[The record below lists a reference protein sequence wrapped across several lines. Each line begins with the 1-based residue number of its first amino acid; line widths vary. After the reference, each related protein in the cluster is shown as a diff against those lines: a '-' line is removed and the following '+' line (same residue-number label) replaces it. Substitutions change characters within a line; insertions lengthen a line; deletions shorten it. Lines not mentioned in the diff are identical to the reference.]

1 MWLGEPPGPPVR
13 TRRKFRGTGT
23 GEISEK
29 YVGRKYDGR
38 GKWPEKAK
46 ASAPRGKHARTSSV
60 FCIAVP
66 PPAAPEPRI
75 LISSRR
81 TPTRHALTLRP
92 LAPMSHS
99 PAPPP
104 QISNNT
110 NNNGNTHSSTS
121 PAQLAHILSTVLA
134 DNETLSKDLAV
145 ARARYERAEQTLA
158 LLKPPHT
165 SVTAA
170 SDASPPSA
178 YPETAVRTIMDLQ
191 SHLEAEKAARE
202 AAESRLRTI
211 SEVWLDLDRYLQASE
226 VHLSDA
232 RAHFSQLLRDP
243 STKPSFNP
251 LPAYQPHRSHQSA
264 SRAPV
269 AASQTFP
276 TFSQPPA
283 AASLPAR
290 VRHRDDNTEDV
301 PPPKRIRTDRG
312 PRHSIEVRICQTH
325 RVQRV
330 DPNVVALAYT
340 RPRTAF
346 IQHGRNESSP
356 SLCLPRATTFL
367 TWPPPR
373 SSRSV
378 PIPLPF
384 SNTQPKLV
392 HISR

>member
-1 MWLGEPPGPPVR
+1 
-13 TRRKFRGTGT
+13 
-23 GEISEK
+23 
-29 YVGRKYDGR
+29 
-38 GKWPEKAK
+38 
-46 ASAPRGKHARTSSV
+46 
-60 FCIAVP
+60 
-66 PPAAPEPRI
+66 
-75 LISSRR
+75 
-81 TPTRHALTLRP
+81 
-92 LAPMSHS
+92 MSHS

-104 QISNNT
+104 QISHNT

-121 PAQLAHILSTVLA
+121 PSQLAHILSTVLA

-170 SDASPPSA
+170 SDAPSPSSA
-178 YPETAVRTIMDLQ
+178 YPEPAVRAIMDLQ

-211 SEVWLDLDRYLQASE
+211 SEAWLDLDRYLQASE

-276 TFSQPPA
+276 TFAQPSA

-312 PRHSIEVRICQTH
+312 PRQSIEVRICHTH
-325 RVQRV
+325 HNRVQRI
-330 DPNVVALAYT
+330 DPSVVVLAYT

-346 IQHGRNESSP
+346 IQHNRNESSP
-356 SLCLPRATTFL
+356 SPCLPRATTSL
-367 TWPPPR
+367 TRPPPR
-373 SSRSV
+373 TPRSV
-378 PIPLPF
+378 PIPFLF
-384 SNTQPKLV
+384 SNTQSKLV

>member
-1 MWLGEPPGPPVR
+1 
-13 TRRKFRGTGT
+13 
-23 GEISEK
+23 
-29 YVGRKYDGR
+29 
-38 GKWPEKAK
+38 
-46 ASAPRGKHARTSSV
+46 
-60 FCIAVP
+60 
-66 PPAAPEPRI
+66 
-75 LISSRR
+75 
-81 TPTRHALTLRP
+81 
-92 LAPMSHS
+92 MSHS

-110 NNNGNTHSSTS
+110 NNNNNGNTHSSTS

-134 DNETLSKDLAV
+134 DNETLSKELAV

-170 SDASPPSA
+170 SDAPSPP
-178 YPETAVRTIMDLQ
+178 YPEPAVRTIMDLQ

-211 SEVWLDLDRYLQASE
+211 SEAWLDLDRYLQASE

-251 LPAYQPHRSHQSA
+251 LPAYQPHRSNQSA

-276 TFSQPPA
+276 TFSQPSA
-283 AASLPAR
+283 AASVPAR

-312 PRHSIEVRICQTH
+312 PRHSIEVRIRHIH
-325 RVQRV
+325 RVHRV
-330 DPNVVALAYT
+330 DPSVVVLAYT
-340 RPRTAF
+340 CPCTAF

-356 SLCLPRATTFL
+356 SLCVPRATTFL
-367 TWPPPR
+367 TRPPPR
-373 SSRSV
+373 TPRSV

-392 HISR
+392 HIFR

>member
-1 MWLGEPPGPPVR
+1 
-13 TRRKFRGTGT
+13 
-23 GEISEK
+23 
-29 YVGRKYDGR
+29 
-38 GKWPEKAK
+38 
-46 ASAPRGKHARTSSV
+46 
-60 FCIAVP
+60 
-66 PPAAPEPRI
+66 
-75 LISSRR
+75 
-81 TPTRHALTLRP
+81 
-92 LAPMSHS
+92 
-99 PAPPP
+99 
-104 QISNNT
+104 
-110 NNNGNTHSSTS
+110 
-121 PAQLAHILSTVLA
+121 
-134 DNETLSKDLAV
+134 
-145 ARARYERAEQTLA
+145 
-158 LLKPPHT
+158 
-165 SVTAA
+165 
-170 SDASPPSA
+170 
-178 YPETAVRTIMDLQ
+178 MDLQ

-312 PRHSIEVRICQTH
+312 PRHSIEVRICH
-325 RVQRV
+325 INRVHRV
-330 DPNVVALAYT
+330 DPSVVVLAYT
-340 RPRTAF
+340 CPRTAF
-346 IQHGRNESSP
+346 MQHRRDESSP
-356 SLCLPRATTFL
+356 SLCVPCATTFL
-367 TWPPPR
+367 TRPPSRTPR
-373 SSRSV
+373 SI

>member
-1 MWLGEPPGPPVR
+1 MLGEGNGR
-13 TRRKFRGTGT
+13 KRQRLALLGANTRAHRAFLHRRAATAAARRTGT
-23 GEISEK
+23 SNTYILQT
-29 YVGRKYDGR
+29 Y
-38 GKWPEKAK
+38 
-46 ASAPRGKHARTSSV
+46 
-60 FCIAVP
+60 P
-66 PPAAPEPRI
+66 P
-75 LISSRR
+75 
-81 TPTRHALTLRP
+81 RHALTLRP
-92 LAPMSHS
+92 LTPMSHS

-104 QISNNT
+104 QISNTT
-110 NNNGNTHSSTS
+110 NNNGNSHSSTS

-134 DNETLSKDLAV
+134 DNETLSKDLAI

-170 SDASPPSA
+170 SDAPSPPSA
-178 YPETAVRTIMDLQ
+178 YPEPAVRTIVDLQ

-211 SEVWLDLDRYLQASE
+211 SDVWLDLDRYLQASE

-232 RAHFSQLLRDP
+232 RAFFSQLLRDP

-251 LPAYQPHRSHQSA
+251 LPAYQPHRSHQTA

-276 TFSQPPA
+276 TFSQPSA
-283 AASLPAR
+283 GASLPAR
-290 VRHRDDNTEDV
+290 VRHRDDNTEDA

-312 PRHSIEVRICQTH
+312 PRHSIEVRICHTH
-325 RVQRV
+325 RVRRV
-330 DPNVVALAYT
+330 DPSVVVLAYT

-346 IQHGRNESSP
+346 IQYGRNESSP
-356 SLCLPRATTFL
+356 SLCLSRATTSL
-367 TWPPPR
+367 TRPPPR
-373 SSRSV
+373 TPRSV

-384 SNTQPKLV
+384 SDTQPKLV
-392 HISR
+392 HIFR

>member
-1 MWLGEPPGPPVR
+1 
-13 TRRKFRGTGT
+13 
-23 GEISEK
+23 
-29 YVGRKYDGR
+29 
-38 GKWPEKAK
+38 
-46 ASAPRGKHARTSSV
+46 
-60 FCIAVP
+60 
-66 PPAAPEPRI
+66 
-75 LISSRR
+75 
-81 TPTRHALTLRP
+81 
-92 LAPMSHS
+92 MSHS

-104 QISNNT
+104 QISNTT

-134 DNETLSKDLAV
+134 DNETLSKELAV
-145 ARARYERAEQTLA
+145 ARARYERAEQTLT

-170 SDASPPSA
+170 SDAPSPP
-178 YPETAVRTIMDLQ
+178 YPEPAVRTIIDLQ

-202 AAESRLRTI
+202 AAESRLCSI
-211 SEVWLDLDRYLQASE
+211 SEAWLGLDRYLQTSE

-283 AASLPAR
+283 PASLPAR
-290 VRHRDDNTEDV
+290 VRHRDENTEDV

-312 PRHSIEVRICQTH
+312 PRHSIEVRICHTH

-330 DPNVVALAYT
+330 DPGVVVLAFT
-340 RPRTAF
+340 CPHTAF
-346 IQHGRNESSP
+346 IQQHGRNESPP
-356 SLCLPRATTFL
+356 SLCLPRATNSRTRS
-367 TWPPPR
+367 PPR
-373 SSRSV
+373 TPRSV

-392 HISR
+392 HIS